1 MANMCWF
8 SYLIFLICSFA
19 CRVTSEKQMTLANKH
34 LRVGV
39 VPLPPYLII
48 TKNKKGQITYSG
60 LYGDFLDY
68 IKKARNSFIKVV
80 IPHDRLWGNCYEKD
94 NCTGMIGLVTR
105 NDVDFSLGIN
115 KHNMYVLVRVATC
128 YTLQF
133 QGHFYKLKIGPV
145 LWISHGQLVMDFML

>member
-1 MANMCWF
+1 MCWF

-68 IKKARNSFIKVV
+68 IRKARNSSINVV
-80 IPHDRLWGNCYEKD
+80 IPPDHLWGNCYGKD

-105 NDVDFSLGIN
+105 NEVDFSLGIQIH
-115 KHNMYVLVRVATC
+115 KHMYVLVRVSTC
-128 YTLQF
+128 FTAYLTYNYRAIFPNLR
-133 QGHFYKLKIGPV
+133 
-145 LWISHGQLVMDFML
+145 